1 MENSLGHSLFSH
13 SNKTCETEL
22 ISGSKHDHSRDSATL
37 HCVSG
42 KYGCGHCVCLSFKT
56 TWPNMHIWATLATK
70 WFSQL
75 CHLQPF
81 LCEEWILTPIWKEDA
96 AANIDLSVHGLAAG
110 LHLVCVLCVYPLLAC
125 FSPPVNALYF
135 YASTQ
140 PLDFLFSVCIISH
153 FLPWTSFDRGD
164 FTRDIITPAFG
175 VSWVGGVM
183 AVYSAADAIVS

>member
-96 AANIDLSVHGLAAG
+96 AANIDLSVHGVAAG
-110 LHLVCVLCVYPLLAC
+110 LHLVCVVYVYPLAC
-125 FSPPVNALYF
+125 MLLSPCKCSILLCLNTASRLFVVCMHYF
-135 YASTQ
+135 T
-140 PLDFLFSVCIISH
+140 FLTMDKLWQGWLH
-153 FLPWTSFDRGD
+153 QRHNHPSFWSILGWRCDGC
-164 FTRDIITPAFG
+164 
-175 VSWVGGVM
+175 V
-183 AVYSAADAIVS
+183 